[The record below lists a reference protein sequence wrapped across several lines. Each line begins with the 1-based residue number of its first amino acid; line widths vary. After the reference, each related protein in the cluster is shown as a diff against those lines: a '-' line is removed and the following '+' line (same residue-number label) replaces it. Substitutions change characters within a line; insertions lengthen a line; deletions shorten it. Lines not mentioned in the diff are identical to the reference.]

1 MYFSEC
7 LTPITSSQRIQF
19 NEVQELSHNDF
30 VQKLNRINYQI
41 RSLIIFP
48 QISADKLKNAKGL
61 NLKKSRKCI

>member
-1 MYFSEC
+1 MYITEC

-30 VQKLNRINYQI
+30 VQKLNRIIYQI

-48 QISADKLKNAKGL
+48 QILLIS
-61 NLKKSRKCI
+61 LKKCKRLELEKV